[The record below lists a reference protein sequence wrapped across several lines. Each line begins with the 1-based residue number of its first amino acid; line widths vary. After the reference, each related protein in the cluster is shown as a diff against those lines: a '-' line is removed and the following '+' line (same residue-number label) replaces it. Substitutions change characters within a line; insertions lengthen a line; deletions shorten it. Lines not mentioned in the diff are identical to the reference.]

1 MLIRIAQD
9 IPAACPCT
17 SHRPLSFNPYPHPY
31 SFSYQDWLMTSDK
44 VQHVL
49 DLVRIDGERIANSNG
64 GTGSRSNDSCDAL
77 VNALVMRSDLFVDA
91 K

>member
-1 MLIRIAQD
+1 
-9 IPAACPCT
+9 
-17 SHRPLSFNPYPHPY
+17 
-31 SFSYQDWLMTSDK
+31 MTSDK

-49 DLVRIDGERIANSNG
+49 DLVRIDGDRIANSG
-64 GTGSRSNDSCDAL
+64 GVGGAGSRSGDSCDAL

>member
-1 MLIRIAQD
+1 LNTNEDDLWASLLLSSIPLIALFTPIS
-9 IPAACPCT
+9 T
-17 SHRPLSFNPYPHPY
+17 HTLPYK
-31 SFSYQDWLMTSDK
+31 DWLMTSDK

-49 DLVRIDGERIANSNG
+49 DLVRIDGERIANSGG